1 MPDLEK
7 YFTNREISWLY
18 FNERVLQEAS
28 DPDVPLM
35 ERFKFLGIYS
45 NNLDEFYRVRVATL
59 RRISQLP
66 KVNKRYLDL
75 DAKKILKEISTLDA
89 HLQERFTATY
99 QSLLKELETHDIFM
113 VNEQNLHEQ
122 HAWFIKKY
130 FEDEVRPHLFPIML
144 NNLRSA
150 SSLQDKSVYLAV
162 DLTSSTQDIKERFAL
177 IQVPTGHLSRFLIL
191 PSIEKKQFIILLDDV
206 IRFCLEDIFSVYGYD
221 RFEAYTIK
229 FTRDAELDIDNDISR
244 SFLETMSLSLKQRV
258 ENQPVRFIY
267 DRSMPESL
275 LKVVTRK
282 FGITEYD
289 SLAPR
294 GRYHNFK
301 DFMSFPNVG
310 PGHLEYSP
318 QPPLPHPGLPP
329 HRSIVST
336 IKKRDIMLHYPYQTF
351 HYTIELIREA
361 SIDPKVRAIKMTL
374 YRVARD
380 SNVIR
385 ALINAA
391 RNGKEVTV
399 FLEVQARFDE
409 EANIY
414 WAEKLQE
421 EGVKIIQ
428 TIPGYKVHAKLML
441 IRRKENNENVYY
453 AYLGTGNFHEGT
465 ARVYADDA
473 LLTADPVICADV
485 NKVFHLLE
493 EKFNRPSFNKL
504 IVAPF
509 HMRNFF
515 LRQLNYEM
523 VQARKGKEAWAI
535 IKLNSLVDEE
545 IVRKLYRASQAGVK
559 IRLIIRGIC
568 VLQAGIPGV
577 SENIEAISIVDK
589 YLEHSRVMIFHHSG
603 EERIFISSADWMTRN
618 FDHRI
623 EVACPVED
631 PKIRKEL
638 KTMLDLQWKDNCK
651 ARLHQLDPPN
661 AYRKTE
667 EKVNARAQLAIYDYF
682 RKQI

>member
-1 MPDLEK
+1 MPDLDQ
-7 YFTNREISWLY
+7 YFINREISWLY

-28 DPDVPLM
+28 DPSVPLI

-45 NNLDEFYRVRVATL
+45 NNLDEFYRVRVATMK
-59 RRISQLP
+59 RIVAFR
-66 KVNKRYLDL
+66 KMNKRYLEIDPREV
-75 DAKKILKEISTLDA
+75 LKEISELDSS
-89 HLQERFTATY
+89 LQKKFTNIY
-99 QSLLKELETHDIFM
+99 KQLIEELKKHNIFV
-113 VNEQNLHEQ
+113 VNEKNLREQ

-130 FEDEVRPHLFPIML
+130 FEEKVRPHLFPIML
-144 NNLRSA
+144 SKLRSA

-162 DLTSSTQDIKERFAL
+162 DLISSTKDIKERHAL
-177 IQVPTGHLSRFLIL
+177 IQIPTGHVPRFVIL
-191 PSIEKKQFIILLDDV
+191 PSIDEKKFIILLDDV
-206 IRFCLEDIFSVYGYD
+206 IRFCLDDIFSVFGYD
-221 RFEAYTIK
+221 KYEAYTIK

-244 SFLETMSLSLKQRV
+244 SFMETMSMSLKQRV

-267 DRSMPESL
+267 DREMPDSL
-275 LKVVTRK
+275 LKVITKK
-282 FGITEYD
+282 FGITEND
-289 SLAPR
+289 TLAPR
-294 GRYHNFK
+294 GRYHNSK

-310 PGHLEYSP
+310 PRELEHPSY
-318 QPPLPHPGLPP
+318 PPLPHRSLPQ
-329 HRSIVST
+329 HQSILAK
-336 IKKRDIMLHYPYQTF
+336 IRKKDLMLHYPYQSF
-351 HYTIELIREA
+351 HYIIELIREV

-414 WAEKLQE
+414 WAERLQE

-441 IRRKENNENVYY
+441 IRRKENGENFYY
-453 AYLGTGNFHEGT
+453 AHIGTGNFHEGT
-465 ARVYADDA
+465 ARVYADDS
-473 LLTADPVICADV
+473 LLTADKVITSDV

-493 EKFNRPSFNKL
+493 EKFNRPSFGKL

-515 LRQLNYEM
+515 IRQLNYEM
-523 VQARKGKEAWAI
+523 VQARNGREAWAF
-535 IKLNSLVDEE
+535 IKLNSLVDRE
-545 IVRKLYRASQAGVK
+545 IVKKLYRASQAGVK
-559 IRLIIRGIC
+559 IRLIVRGIC
-568 VLQAGIPGV
+568 VLQPGIPGV

-589 YLEHSRVMIFHHSG
+589 YLEHSRVMIFHHG
-603 EERIFISSADWMTRN
+603 GDERYYIGSADWMTRN

-623 EVACPVED
+623 EVVVPIEAPS
-631 PKIRKEL
+631 IQKEL
-638 KTMLDLQWKDNCK
+638 RTMMEIQWQDNCK
-651 ARLHQLDPPN
+651 ARLHTTDPPN
-661 AYRKTE
+661 TYRETDSKE
-667 EKVNARAQLAIYDYF
+667 SVRAQVAIYDHF
-682 RKQI
+682 RKQL

>member
-7 YFTNREISWLY
+7 YFTNREISWLH

-28 DPDVPLM
+28 DPSVPLI

-66 KVNKRYLDL
+66 KANKRHLDI
-75 DAKKILKEISTLDA
+75 DAKKILKEINALDTK
-89 HLQERFTATY
+89 LQERFTATY
-99 QSLLKELETHDIFM
+99 QALLQELEQLDIFM
-113 VNEQNLHEQ
+113 VNEKNLHEQ

-130 FEDEVRPHLFPIML
+130 FEEEVRPHLFPIML

-150 SSLQDKSVYLAV
+150 NSLQDKSVYLAI
-162 DLTSSTQDIKERFAL
+162 DLKSSSLNIKERFAL
-177 IQVPTGHLSRFLIL
+177 IQVPTGRLSRFVIL
-191 PSIEKKQFIILLDDV
+191 PSIDQKRFIILLDDV
-206 IRFCLEDIFSVYGYD
+206 IRFCLDDIFSVYGYD
-221 RFEAYTIK
+221 QYEAYTIK

-244 SFLETMSLSLKQRV
+244 SFMETMSLSLKQRV

-275 LKVVTRK
+275 LGIVTKK
-282 FGITEYD
+282 FNITEHD

-301 DFMSFPNVG
+301 DFMTFPNVG
-310 PGHLEYSP
+310 PKNLEYSSN
-318 QPPLPHPGLPP
+318 PPLPHPQLPP
-329 HRSIVST
+329 HRSIISS
-336 IKKRDIMLHYPYQTF
+336 IKKRDMMLHYPYQTF
-351 HYTIELIREA
+351 HYAIELIREA

-374 YRVARD
+374 YRVARE
-380 SNVIR
+380 SNVIG

-414 WAEKLQE
+414 WSERLQE
-421 EGVKIIQ
+421 EGVRIIQ
-428 TIPGYKVHAKLML
+428 TIPGYKVHAKLLL
-441 IRRKENNENVYY
+441 IRRKEGDENVYY
-453 AYLGTGNFHEGT
+453 AYVGTGNFHEGT

-473 LLTADPVICADV
+473 LLTANPAIAADV

-493 EKFNRPSFNKL
+493 EKFNRPSFDKL

-509 HMRNFF
+509 HMRTFF
-515 LRQLNYEM
+515 LRQLNFEM

-568 VLQAGIPGV
+568 VLQPGIPGI

-589 YLEHSRVMIFHHSG
+589 YLEHSRVFIFHHGG

-631 PKIRKEL
+631 PHIREEL
-638 KTMLDLQWKDNCK
+638 RTMLDIQWKDNCK
-651 ARLHQLDPPN
+651 ARLLQPDALN
-661 AYRKTE
+661 MYRKVE
-667 EKVNARAQLAIYDYF
+667 EKESLRSQLAIYHYF
-682 RKQI
+682 RKRI